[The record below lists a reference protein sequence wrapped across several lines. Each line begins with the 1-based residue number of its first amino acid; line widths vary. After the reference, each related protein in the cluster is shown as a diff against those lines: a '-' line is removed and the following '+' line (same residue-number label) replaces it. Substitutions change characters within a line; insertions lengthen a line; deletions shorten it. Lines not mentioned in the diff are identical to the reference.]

1 MNNNYNGR
9 NGGGNRPNGP
19 QNQPRNRYRNPGQNR
34 PAQNRQY
41 NPPQSRQYSGTTPYP
56 PVRHKSRKQERKAAA
71 LSVLLAVILV
81 MLLVAVVIFISRC
94 AGDAFSGVG
103 KDTESDLDV
112 TTPIEETL
120 PDESTAETEPPIAS
134 DYEYIIRNEMDIHRG
149 YQLLINY
156 EHEFDFSCA
165 MPMDTLYLNK
175 NGAFKVSNT
184 NDALEKTALAN
195 FVAMMQAFGTETGNS
210 DIIVTSSDRSL
221 EYQQAIWDSRV
232 DTYGEEYARLYVA
245 EPGHSEHHSGLALD
259 LAIYT
264 NKGEAYTFE
273 QKPEYPEW
281 LTKNAHRFGFI
292 ERYKADKTDI
302 TKIAYEN
309 WHYRYIGKPHAYY
322 MLANNLCLEEY
333 IEVLRAYTYREN
345 ELTFTDDEGVA
356 WSIYF
361 VPAVIGGETQIPVPI
376 AGNYEVSGNN
386 VDGFIVTVRK

>member
-1 MNNNYNGR
+1 ML
-9 NGGGNRPNGP
+9 
-19 QNQPRNRYRNPGQNR
+19 
-34 PAQNRQY
+34 
-41 NPPQSRQYSGTTPYP
+41 
-56 PVRHKSRKQERKAAA
+56 V
-71 LSVLLAVILV
+71 AVILV
-81 MLLVAVVIFISRC
+81 MLLVSVIIFISRC
-94 AGDAFSGVG
+94 VGGAFSGG
-103 KDTESDLDV
+103 GDTEFTSDTAPTITDAL
-112 TTPIEETL
+112 T
-120 PDESTAETEPPIAS
+120 DESTAETEPPIAS
-134 DYEYIIRNEMDIHRG
+134 DYEYIIRNETDVHRG

-156 EHEFDFSCA
+156 EHEFDFSMI

-175 NGAFKVSNT
+175 NGVFKVSNT
-184 NDALEKTALAN
+184 NDSLERTALSN
-195 FVAMMQAFGTETGNS
+195 FVAMMQAFKAETGNH
-210 DIIVTSSDRSL
+210 DIIVTSSDRTL
-221 EYQQAIWDSRV
+221 EYQQSIWDARI

-264 NKGEAYTFE
+264 DKGEAYKFE

-333 IEVLRAYTYREN
+333 IEALRAYSYGEN
-345 ELTFTDDEGVA
+345 ELTFTDDEGA
-356 WSIYF
+356 EWSIYF
-361 VPAVIGGETQIPVPI
+361 VPAVIGGQTEIPVPI
-376 AGNYEVSGNN
+376 SGNYEVSGNN